1 VNQRAVVLKKGKDK
15 PIRNRHHWIFSGA
28 VSRLPDLTPGE
39 ILPVLSAG
47 GELLGHAYF
56 NPRSAIIGRML
67 NFDSTPP
74 LETLEKN
81 LESALALRTAL
92 LDNQTDAWRL
102 VNGEGDGL
110 PGLVVDRYADVL
122 VVQIATLGMERL
134 KRLIVEFLASKTKPR
149 AIYEKSSLPS
159 RQEEGLADFEGWLLG
174 EKTETVEIR
183 EDGLRFL
190 VEIVGSQKT
199 GFFLDLRAMRGLVR
213 ALANGRRVLN
223 CFSYTGAFSV
233 AALAGAASAVTSVDA
248 SPQAIALARQNLVL
262 NGFPAEENSLI
273 AEDAFGFLRR
283 LDFAPDFIILDPPAF
298 AKKKADVV
306 QACRGYKDINRLAFQ
321 KIAAGGLVLTFSCS
335 YHVDERLFQQVVWQA
350 AGEAS
355 RRVRILQKHR
365 LAYDHPVNIYHP
377 ESEYLKG
384 LLLYVE

>member
-1 VNQRAVVLKKGKDK
+1 MTERAVVLKKGKDK
-15 PIRNRHHWIFSGA
+15 PLRNRHHWIFSGA

-39 ILPVLSAG
+39 ILPVRSAG

-81 LESALALRTAL
+81 IESALALRTAL
-92 LDNQTDAWRL
+92 LGDKTDAWRL

-110 PGLVVDRYADVL
+110 PGLVVDRYADIL
-122 VVQIATLGMERL
+122 VVQIATLGMEKL
-134 KRLIVEFLASKTKPR
+134 KPLIVELLTRKIRPR

-159 RQEEGLADFEGWLLG
+159 RQEEGLTDFEGWLLG
-174 EKTETVEIR
+174 EGAEAVEIR
-183 EDGLRFL
+183 ENGLRFL

-199 GFFLDLRAMRGLVR
+199 GFFLDLRAMRDLVR
-213 ALANGRRVLN
+213 SLARGRRVLN

-233 AALAGAASAVTSVDA
+233 AALAGGAAAVTSVDA
-248 SPQAIALARQNLVL
+248 SPQATALALRNLAL
-262 NGFPAEENSLI
+262 NGFPAEGNSFVT
-273 AEDAFGFLRR
+273 EDVFGFLRR
-283 LDFAPDFIILDPPAF
+283 LDFAHDFIILDPPAF

-321 KIAAGGLVLTFSCS
+321 KIAPAGLLLTFSCS
-335 YHVDERLFQQVVWQA
+335 HFVDERLFQQVIWQA
-350 AGEAS
+350 SAEAS
-355 RRVRILQKHR
+355 RQVRILQKHR
-365 LAYDHPVNIYHP
+365 LAYDHPVSIYHP
-377 ESEYLKG
+377 ESEYLKS